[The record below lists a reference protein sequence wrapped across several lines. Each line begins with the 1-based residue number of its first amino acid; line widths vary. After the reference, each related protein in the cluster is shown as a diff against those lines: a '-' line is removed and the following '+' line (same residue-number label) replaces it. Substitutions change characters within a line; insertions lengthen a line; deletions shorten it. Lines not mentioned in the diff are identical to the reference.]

1 MGSGMIS
8 SSRGRGRRNL
18 VSEAIRP
25 ILQQLAAHSASEAA
39 FVVQA
44 DPTDPSK
51 GTLLGFH
58 AVDPRHC
65 FLPNEPVD
73 LTPALT
79 GGLQAV
85 PDLMINSAIRPKRL
99 HCASS
104 LIIPWRAAGKHGCL
118 VAANIVPADEPS
130 ITRAMAQ
137 RYGRKL
143 QHAYAEAGARDWTR
157 LRLQVA
163 EATRAIAEL
172 EQQDQSAEDLF
183 AATLAVGRGLLRTS
197 AVYMSLPEQ
206 SADIFTFSSFVGVR
220 TSAFKRLR
228 MGAGQG
234 LGGVTRHERRLVR
247 SLNYAQDFRE
257 RDAPVHETVQEG
269 FQSAMCTPLMG
280 DGQISGLLYA
290 ANRNL
295 TPFSETDGAMLDE
308 FAANVSLMFKRTQW
322 ARLRQMS
329 ARRSER
335 QRLARDLHDTV
346 VRKLIEIGYESQLGR
361 DTTHATGA
369 HAHFTAIERAADAC
383 LTIIRGQIGAMASD
397 WDHGHQPTT
406 SDVVDL
412 LRTTSSKR
420 GLTKFFDMPTGPGR
434 TILPAA
440 VAAGLLRI
448 GREALQNADLHSG
461 GTRVSVALTTEDRTA
476 RLTVDDDGRGLD
488 ARKLPELLESHD
500 HLGLRQMRAAAH
512 EIGGT
517 CRLTQAPSGGLRVDV
532 TVPLIG

>member
-1 MGSGMIS
+1 MMS
-8 SSRGRGRRNL
+8 SSPGRSRRNL
-18 VSEAIRP
+18 VSEALRP
-25 ILQQLAAHSASEAA
+25 ILAQFAAQSASEAA

-44 DPTDPSK
+44 VPGEPGR
-51 GTLLGFH
+51 GTLLACH
-58 AVDPRHC
+58 AVDPQHC
-65 FLPNEPVD
+65 FMPNEPVD
-73 LTPALT
+73 FRPGLT
-79 GGLQAV
+79 GALQSV
-85 PDLMINSAIRPKRL
+85 PDLMVNSAIRPQRL

-104 LIIPWRAAGKHGCL
+104 LMIPWHSGGKHGCL
-118 VAANIVPADEPS
+118 VAANLVRADPLS

-143 QHAYAEAGARDWTR
+143 QHAYADAGARDWTR

-163 EATRAIAEL
+163 EATRTIAEM
-172 EQQDQSAEDLF
+172 EQQDHSAEELF
-183 AATLAVGRGLLRTS
+183 AAALAVGRTLLKTS
-197 AVYMSLPEQ
+197 AVYMSLPGR

-234 LGGVTRHERRLVR
+234 LGGVARQERRLVR

-290 ANRNL
+290 ANRTL
-295 TPFSETDGAMLDE
+295 TPFSETDGVLLDE

-322 ARLRQMS
+322 DRLRQMS

-361 DTTHATGA
+361 DVTDARGA
-369 HAHFTAIERAADAC
+369 HAHFSAIERAAEAC
-383 LTIIRGQIGAMASD
+383 LSIIRRQIGALASD
-397 WDHGHQPTT
+397 WDHARQPTT
-406 SDVVDL
+406 QDVVHL
-412 LRTTSSKR
+412 LRTTSSPR
-420 GLTKFFDMPTGPGR
+420 GLTKFFDVPTAAGR
-434 TILPAA
+434 TALPAA
-440 VAAGLLRI
+440 VAAALLRI

-461 GTRVSVALTTEDRTA
+461 GTRVCVALTIEDHTA

-488 ARKLPELLESHD
+488 ARLLPGLLASHD
-500 HLGLRQMRAAAH
+500 HLGLRQMRAAAQ

-517 CRLTQAPSGGLRVDV
+517 CRLAPAPSGGLRVDV
-532 TVPLIG
+532 TVPLG